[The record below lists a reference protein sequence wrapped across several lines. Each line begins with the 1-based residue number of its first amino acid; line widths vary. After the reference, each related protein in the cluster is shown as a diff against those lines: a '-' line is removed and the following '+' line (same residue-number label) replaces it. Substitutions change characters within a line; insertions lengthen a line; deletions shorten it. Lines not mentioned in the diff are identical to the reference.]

1 MKDKYI
7 TITGMNHYYGLAPF
21 KIGKKL
27 KCVKEPNNP
36 YDSEAIKVVIK
47 DIGKVGYIANAP
59 YTKATGTL
67 GAGGIGGY
75 VKKKFKVEVMFITSS
90 KVICKVVGG
99 FKDKGKKKETVATD
113 EVELI
118 REDGNVPELPDRTE
132 NS

>member
-27 KCVKEPNNP
+27 KCVKEPSNP
-36 YDSEAIKVVIK
+36 YDSEAIKVIIK
-47 DIGKVGYIANAP
+47 DIGKVGYVANTP

-67 GAGGIGGY
+67 SAGGIASY

-90 KVICKVVGG
+90 KVICKVVDGI
-99 FKDKGKKKETVATD
+99 KDKGKKKETVAAD
-113 EVELI
+113 EMELI
-118 REDGNVPELPDRTE
+118 REEGNVPELPDRTE